1 MRNEIMEPFFI
12 ASFIGIFVAT
22 VWTIIIV
29 VFVVLMLKFRKGM
42 MNQMDSELIA
52 HIAMAEA
59 QEIDITADELKLHR
73 DAGGD
78 IANVVTSMIAA
89 KMEGKSLTFA
99 QACAQD
105 LEQQN

>member
-1 MRNEIMEPFFI
+1 MEPFFI
-12 ASFIGIFVAT
+12 ASFIGIFVAS
-22 VWTIIIV
+22 VWIVIIA

-42 MNQMDSELIA
+42 MNQIDSELIA

-59 QEIDITADELKLHR
+59 QGIEITADELKLHR

-89 KMEGKSLTFA
+89 KMEDKSLTFA

-105 LEQQN
+105 LNQ